1 MKIDVSFFNKRKKY
15 FIKYMEMLEKV
26 SNIIKRKFNCEL
38 IYSKKYLKAKK
49 ENKHKRR
56 LSIFIC
62 TNNIDRFN

>member
-1 MKIDVSFFNKRKKY
+1 
-15 FIKYMEMLEKV
+15 MEILEKV

-38 IYSKKYLKAKK
+38 IYSKKCLKAKK